1 MLRFLE
7 AVEETIVQEPQYSLA
22 EVILWYSLLAF
33 SIILLVIYLIVR
45 GRRNNNGL
53 VTIQNAIQK
62 ELKMIVS
69 KKEAVINGQKVD
81 LHLYGTAKKLNVFL
95 SEFVTIREQTSLPD
109 ADAIIGKTQ
118 KIIKAV
124 HSTNVDKMTKEEK
137 IKYLDKTIDRLTFIY
152 GKLDVIRM
160 LVK

>member
-1 MLRFLE
+1 MLRILE
-7 AVEETIVQEPQYSLA
+7 AVEETIVQDPQYSLA
-22 EVILWYSLLAF
+22 EVVLWYSLLAA
-33 SIILLVIYLIVR
+33 SIILFVVYLIVR
-45 GRRNNNGL
+45 GHRNSNGL
-53 VTIQNAIQK
+53 VAIQNVIQK

-69 KKEAVINGQKVD
+69 KKEAVINDQKVD

-95 SEFVTIREQTSLPD
+95 GEFVAVREQTSLPD

-118 KIIKAV
+118 KIIKSI
-124 HSTNVDKMTKEEK
+124 HSSNVDKMTKEEK
-137 IKYLDKTIDRLTFIY
+137 IKYLDKTIERLTFIY